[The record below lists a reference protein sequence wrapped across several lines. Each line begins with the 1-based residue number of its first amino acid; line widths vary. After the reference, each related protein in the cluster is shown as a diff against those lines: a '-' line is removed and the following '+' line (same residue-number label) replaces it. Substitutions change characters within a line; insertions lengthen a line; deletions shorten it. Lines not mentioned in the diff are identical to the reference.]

1 MTPAPGDAHALGV
14 DAAGKHGWVSV
25 LVGEQGFVAADV
37 APTVAELIA
46 AAEGIAAAQPGTSGR
61 LAAVGVDIPI
71 GLVDGPVR
79 SADVAA
85 RKYVKP
91 RHSSV
96 FAAPHPSVIG
106 LTDYAE
112 VLAVL
117 AAQGLP
123 GLSKQAFGL
132 FPSIREVA
140 EVARDDERVVEVF
153 PEASFRAMTGDPLRW
168 SKKTW
173 NGAAQRRALLASAR
187 PAIVLPDE
195 LGPAGRVP
203 AHDVLDAAAAAWS
216 AWRYAHG
223 TATAHGDPEELDPV
237 TGRRIAMWT

>member
-1 MTPAPGDAHALGV
+1 MTPTPSDTFALGV
-14 DAAGKHGWVSV
+14 DAAGAHGWVSV
-25 LVGEQGFVAADV
+25 LVGERGFVAAEV

-46 AAEGIAAAQPGTSGR
+46 AADRIAAEQAGSCGR

-85 RKYVKP
+85 RAYVKP

-96 FAAPHPSVIG
+96 FAAPHPSVVG

-117 AAQGLP
+117 AAQGRP

-132 FPSIREVA
+132 FASIREVA
-140 EVARDDERVVEVF
+140 ELAHDPRVVEVF
-153 PEASFRAMTGDPLRW
+153 PEASFRAMAGHPLVW

-173 NGAAQRRALLASAR
+173 NGAAQRRALLVSAQPR
-187 PAIVLPDE
+187 IVLPDE
-195 LGPAGRVP
+195 LDRAGRVP
-203 AHDVLDAAAAAWS
+203 VDDVLDAAAAAWS
-216 AWRYAHG
+216 AWRFARG